1 MMDRS
6 TSMTHPPPDV
16 RSPAGP
22 PFAGHL
28 VVFSGRLASVGR
40 REAIRLVEE
49 LGGRIAQE
57 VTARTTMLVVG
68 AEATAGKSGKLR
80 KAEEINVRTPRQV
93 NIVGEQEFCRLAG
106 LLSDDELRQLYH
118 GLRQM
123 RERYPDVREVRLRHL
138 EKWGLVRPV
147 VSTNSDTY
155 YGFHDVG
162 VVKRIQEEI
171 ARGGSFRGAVR
182 LLLAEREGQL
192 ALDFREVHGEA
203 QPAKVVALRRPVRG
217 AGSPADLSPDGAKRA
232 ALAVQFFR
240 EGSELDE
247 QPGDGQERARV
258 AYRKAL
264 LLDPTLVPA
273 LVNLANIHYARD
285 NLVEAQALY
294 ERALA
299 LDGDCFEAAFNLG
312 NIHHDLGRYDDA
324 VACYHDALRVHGGYA
339 DAHFY
344 LAVTLEKMGRSA
356 AAKPHW
362 RTYRTLAPDGEWSD
376 LAREFSE

>member
-1 MMDRS
+1 MF
-6 TSMTHPPPDV
+6 T
-16 RSPAGP
+16 
-22 PFAGHL
+22 
-28 VVFSGRLASVGR
+28 GRLASVGR
-40 REAIRLVEE
+40 REAGSVVER
-49 LGGRIAQE
+49 LGGQAAQE

-68 AEATAGKSGKLR
+68 EEAAAGRSGKLR
-80 KAEEINVRTPRQV
+80 KAEELNARSPGQV
-93 NIVGEQEFCRLAG
+93 TIVDEQEFCRLGG
-106 LLSDDELRQLYH
+106 LRSDEALRRLYQ

-147 VSTNSDTY
+147 VRTNADTY
-155 YGFHDVG
+155 YGFQDVG

-182 LLLAEREGQL
+182 LLLAERDGQL
-192 ALDFREVHGEA
+192 ALDFRAVRGEA
-203 QPAKVVALRRPVRG
+203 HPAKVVTLRRPAG
-217 AGSPADLSPDGAKRA
+217 AARSAAGAAPEDARRA
-232 ALAVQFFR
+232 ALAVRFFR

-247 QPGDGQERARV
+247 QPGEGQQRAQV

-264 LLDPTLVPA
+264 LLDPALVPA
-273 LVNLANIHYARD
+273 LVNLANIHYAQD

-312 NIHHDLGRYDDA
+312 NIHHDLGRYKDA
-324 VACYHDALRVHGGYA
+324 VACYHDALRVHGSYP

-344 LAVTLEKMGRSA
+344 LAVTLEKMGRSSE
-356 AAKPHW
+356 AKPHW

>member
-1 MMDRS
+1 
-6 TSMTHPPPDV
+6 MTHAPPDV
-16 RSPAGP
+16 ESPAGG
-22 PFAGHL
+22 PFAGHV

-40 REAIRLVEE
+40 REAIRVVER
-49 LGGRIAQE
+49 LGGRAAQE
-57 VTARTTMLVVG
+57 VTARTTMLVVA
-68 AEATAGKSGKLR
+68 AEAEAGKTGKLR
-80 KAEEINVRTPRQV
+80 RAEAINARTPGQV
-93 NIVGEQEFCRLAG
+93 DVVDEREFCRLGG
-106 LLSDDELRQLYH
+106 LQSDETLRQLYH

-147 VSTNSDTY
+147 VRTRADTY
-155 YGFHDVG
+155 YGFQDVG
-162 VVKRIQEEI
+162 VVKGIQEEI

-182 LLLAEREGQL
+182 MLLAEREGQL
-192 ALDFREVHGEA
+192 ALDFRELHGEA
-203 QPAKVVALRRPVRG
+203 QPAKVVALPRRGGG
-217 AGSPADLSPDGAKRA
+217 AGGAGDLSPDVAKRA
-232 ALAVQFFR
+232 ALAAQFFR
-240 EGSELDE
+240 EGSDLDE
-247 QPGDGQERARV
+247 RPGEGQERART

-312 NIHHDLGRYDDA
+312 NIHHDLGRYGDA
-324 VACYHDALRVHGGYA
+324 VACYHDALRVHGAYA

-362 RTYRTLAPDGEWSD
+362 RTYRTLAPDGEWSE

>member
-1 MMDRS
+1 MMEPLD
-6 TSMTHPPPDV
+6 SMTHSPPDV
-16 RSPAGP
+16 PSPADQ

-28 VVFSGRLASVGR
+28 VAFSGRLASVSR
-40 REAIRLVEE
+40 REAIRVVER
-49 LGGRIAQE
+49 LGGRTARE

-68 AEATAGKSGKLR
+68 AAAGAGKSGRLR
-80 KAEEINVRTPRQV
+80 RAEEINARTPGKVEVVDER
-93 NIVGEQEFCRLAG
+93 EFCLLGG
-106 LLSDDELRQLYH
+106 LQSDDALRQLYH

-147 VSTNSDTY
+147 VRTNADTY
-155 YGFHDVG
+155 YGFHDVR

-182 LLLAEREGQL
+182 LLLAAREGQL
-192 ALDFREVHGEA
+192 TLDFRDVHGEA
-203 QPAKVVALRRPVRG
+203 QPAKVVALQPPGRG
-217 AGSPADLSPDGAKRA
+217 AGGSEALSPDGAKRA
-232 ALAVQFFR
+232 ALAAQFFR
-240 EGSELDE
+240 EGSDLDQ
-247 QPGDGQERARV
+247 QPGEGQERARR

-285 NLVEAQALY
+285 SLVEAQALY

-312 NIHHDLGRYDDA
+312 NIHHDLGRYGDA